1 MFIGWQYMHQ
11 RYINWQMAF
20 IKQIGNIAEEH
31 RNKIGPAFIHRFA
44 HTVTHEHTV
53 DIEDAFI
60 LWLIN
65 SNIAS
70 TVINTSSTCSNRCD
84 CLASS
89 PNK

>member
-1 MFIGWQYMHQ
+1 MFIGWRYMHH

-65 SNIAS
+65 SNIA
-70 TVINTSSTCSNRCD
+70 
-84 CLASS
+84 LHG
-89 PNK
+89 NKYQFHLFQPVRLFGQFT